1 MPFFPPPL
9 PFRRGEAGRFRGVRQ
24 GAGRDADVGGSQT
37 ARPLTLPRPGEAGR
51 GRARPGEAGRGRAR
65 PGGGRASASPGISG
79 PDRGRPAGRW
89 RGLRQ
94 GAGQYADV
102 GGRQDAR
109 PPAWARPGEAGRGR
123 AEGPLCIFF

>member
-9 PFRRGEAGRFRGVRQ
+9 PFRRGEAGRCRGVRQ

-37 ARPLTLPRPGEAGR
+37 ARPLTLPRPGK
-51 GRARPGEAGRGRAR
+51 AGRGRAR
-65 PGGGRASASPGISG
+65 PGGGRASASPGILG

-123 AEGPLCIFF
+123 ARPGEAGRRALYAFFFES